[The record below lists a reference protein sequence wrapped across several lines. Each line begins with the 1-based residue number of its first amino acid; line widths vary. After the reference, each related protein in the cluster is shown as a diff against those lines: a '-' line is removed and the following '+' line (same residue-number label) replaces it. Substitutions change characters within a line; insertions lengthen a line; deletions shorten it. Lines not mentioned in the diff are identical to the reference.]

1 MNFNIKDNKLI
12 LNYKLNWGSTLT
24 DISNKS
30 ITLTTS
36 GAEDGQI
43 AKVTI
48 NNINYTNEI
57 SSNFATISIISTDL
71 DNLING
77 TTYTVYS
84 NVNDEAVNPAIQVTE
99 TFLASITANYPTST
113 IHRLMSS

>member
-1 MNFNIKDNKLI
+1 
-12 LNYKLNWGSTLT
+12 
-24 DISNKS
+24 
-30 ITLTTS
+30 
-36 GAEDGQI
+36 
-43 AKVTI
+43 
-48 NNINYTNEI
+48 
-57 SSNFATISIISTDL
+57 
-71 DNLING
+71 NG